1 MSSKARQL
9 FERLSWSE
17 TALYASMLLM
27 SIALPI
33 SWRLGLMSMIIMTV
47 AAVVNAIAKRSLFNH
62 KLTKGTV
69 VAYALMIFFWVV
81 WLASALWSSNQ
92 ANAWHVV
99 GVKLPLLIMPL
110 VFLIGE
116 TSFLTQK
123 HIQTLF
129 SALCATL
136 IVRFIVI
143 LIRDIIIIAQGGT
156 LMHGNDFMFDP
167 LHHNYLALYLLTAI
181 AFLYTE
187 IVRPRD
193 ERVLR
198 MPLWGQFSIIAVFI
212 VYIIV
217 IASRSGLVALL
228 LLGLACVAHATIYRR
243 MWRATLIVVGVVAA
257 AVIASYIAFPNLY
270 YRIMCTVRNLMA
282 GNGGNDVRI
291 MMDACGLQVFRTSPI
306 IGVGCGD
313 VWQMLQQ
320 IFLENGFEEGSVRD
334 FDSHNQYLETMMAT
348 GIVGFVAQI
357 AMMAAPIVVALREHR
372 GRTLACLLTIV
383 FAVCIFFEATFGR
396 QMGLLFVVWWMCVSI
411 INVRCEE

>member
-1 MSSKARQL
+1 MSLKTKQL
-9 FERLSWSE
+9 FEKLSWSE
-17 TALYASMLLM
+17 AALYASMLLM
-27 SIALPI
+27 SVALPI

-47 AAVVNAIAKRSLFNH
+47 AAVVNAIVKQSLFNQN
-62 KLTKGTV
+62 LTKRTA
-69 VAYALMIFFWVV
+69 VAYVLMMFFWCA
-81 WLASALWSSNQ
+81 WFASAFWSSNQ
-92 ANAWHVV
+92 PNAWHVV
-99 GVKLPLLIMPL
+99 GVKLPLLIMPI
-110 VFLIGE
+110 VFILGE

-156 LMHGNDFMFDP
+156 LLYGNDLMFDP

-187 IVRPRD
+187 IVIPRNK
-193 ERVLR
+193 RMLR
-198 MPLWGQFSIIAVFI
+198 MPLWCLFSIIALFI

-228 LLGLACVAHATIYRR
+228 LLGLACVAHATFYRR
-243 MWRATLIVVGVVAA
+243 MWRATLIVVGVI
-257 AVIASYIAFPNLY
+257 AVGIIASYIAFPNLY

-291 MMDACGLQVFRTSPI
+291 MMDGCGLQVFRTSPI

-320 IFLENGFEEGSVRD
+320 VFLENGFEEGSVRD

-348 GIVGFVAQI
+348 GIVGFVSQI
-357 AMMAAPIVVALREHR
+357 AMMAAPVVVALREQR
-372 GRTLACLLTIV
+372 GRTLASLLTIV

-411 INVRCEE
+411 INTRCEE